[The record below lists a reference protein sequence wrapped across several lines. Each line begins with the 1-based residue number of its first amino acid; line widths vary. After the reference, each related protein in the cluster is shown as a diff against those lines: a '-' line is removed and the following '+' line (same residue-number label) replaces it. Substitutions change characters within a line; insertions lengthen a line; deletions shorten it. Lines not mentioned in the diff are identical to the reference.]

1 MACPLYVPPRAPN
14 AGALCRALTSELG
27 EREQLA
33 ATRPPRPSE
42 HRLVVGPMDPSASA
56 GCIGFG
62 PAADVGFA
70 SDGAGFGAASAM
82 QSGFASAG
90 GIGFGPSVD
99 AVGFGSAAA
108 EGAVGFGAASA
119 LQPGFAS
126 AGGGGFQTGNGIS
139 LGNPANA
146 EMLKRQ
152 QAWLFGDADEPDADA
167 GAAGAGARQAAK
179 PAFQTA
185 ADKVLTG
192 RPGRAAARPAAPVA
206 PPARGPASGRGAR
219 HGLSRPGAGS
229 VSKASCGFKAP
240 GQVGDGARVA
250 AAVAPPRHP
259 TPAAKK
265 GRFNAPRQGRPVLA
279 AAAAPPRP
287 SPMGNRAAL
296 PPAAAAAAATRP
308 AGPAYCACASLTPFG
323 ERQCPSCCNHCGGR
337 LENQGLQLMH
347 GVGCPNDGCGLIV

>member
-1 MACPLYVPPRAPN
+1 
-14 AGALCRALTSELG
+14 
-27 EREQLA
+27 
-33 ATRPPRPSE
+33 
-42 HRLVVGPMDPSASA
+42 MDPSASA

-70 SDGAGFGAASAM
+70 SDGACGFGAASAM

-337 LENQGLQLMH
+337 LENKGLQLMH